1 MNRKKLITITIIA
14 ALGAVAL
21 FGAYAYGSTRG
32 ATSVQAALPENR
44 MALPPQDRG
53 IGDGSTQEDLANA
66 LGITVEELTA
76 AMQTANTAA
85 IDQALEQGL
94 ITQAQAD
101 QLKARG
107 EAFPFVGRWH
117 GWMGENGIDFEA
129 LLADALSIS
138 TEQLAQAQTQAFEAR
153 IDQAVTDGN
162 LTQEQADLMKGRRA
176 LFSSEAFQTAMQS
189 AFESAVEAGV
199 NSGVITQAQA
209 DLILE
214 QAGNRFDGMGGFG
227 GRGGFGPD
235 FGGRLGPEFR
245 GPGRHGGMQDI
256 QPVTPPATESDGGL

>member
-1 MNRKKLITITIIA
+1 MNRKKLITITIIG

-21 FGAYAYGSTRG
+21 FGAFAYGSTRV
-32 ATSVQAALPENR
+32 AMSVQAAPAENR
-44 MALPPQDRG
+44 LALPLQDRG
-53 IGDGSTQEDLANA
+53 IGDGSTKEDLANA

-85 IDQALEQGL
+85 IDLALEQGL

-101 QLKARG
+101 QLKERG
-107 EAFPFVGRWH
+107 EAFPFAGRWH

-129 LLADALSIS
+129 LLADALGIT
-138 TEQLAQAQTQAFEAR
+138 TEQLQQAQTQAFEAR

-176 LFSSEAFQTAMQS
+176 LFSSEIFQTAMQS
-189 AFESAVEAGV
+189 AFKSAVEAAV
-199 NSGVITQAQA
+199 SSGVITQAQA

-227 GRGGFGPD
+227 GRGMFGPGFG
-235 FGGRLGPEFR
+235 GH
-245 GPGRHGGMQDI
+245 PGRHGGMEDI
-256 QPVTPPATESDGGL
+256 QPMTPPASESDGGL